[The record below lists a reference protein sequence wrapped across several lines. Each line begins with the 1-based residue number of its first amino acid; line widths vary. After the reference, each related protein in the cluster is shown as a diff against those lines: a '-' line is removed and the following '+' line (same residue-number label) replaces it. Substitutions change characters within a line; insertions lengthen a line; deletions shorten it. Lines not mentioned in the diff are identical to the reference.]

1 MPAVTFCL
9 KRRITVFTSALN
21 QLFVPIVKKKKKR
34 KKERKIAV
42 LRFPRK
48 AVIGTVELMSVI
60 LVAIK

>member
-21 QLFVPIVKKKKKR
+21 QLLVPIVKKKKR